1 MSLANRFNP
10 YQWYVWLQRKGEYFN
25 KINFQCKMQE
35 NLPVLHSLYMCQ
47 RVYSFT
53 SSAGKSSAMMIWSF
67 TQNRSHLFLYEWT
80 TTKGTIYVV
89 KGVSF
94 SPSVS
99 VFFFVSM
106 FVSIFV
112 CLFGFFLLVYLIVT
126 LICLVSWLFVY
137 FFSYVCLCFSFVCLF
152 FFLVFNVFL
161 CLRPCEC
168 IFFFRPILS

>member
-99 VFFFVSM
+99 VFFCQYVCFYIRVFVWFFSLGIFDCHSYLFSFLTICFFFFFIRLPM
-106 FVSIFV
+106 FFV
-112 CLFGFFLLVYLIVT
+112 CLFV
-126 LICLVSWLFVY
+126 
-137 FFSYVCLCFSFVCLF
+137 FFSSF
-152 FFLVFNVFL
+152 
-161 CLRPCEC
+161 
-168 IFFFRPILS
+168 

>member
-53 SSAGKSSAMMIWSF
+53 SSAGKSSAMMIWPF

-80 TTKGTIYVV
+80 ITKGTIYVV

-99 VFFFVSM
+99 VFFLS
-106 FVSIFV
+106 V
-112 CLFGFFLLVYLIVT
+112 CLFVYSCV
-126 LICLVSWLFVY
+126 CLVFFSWYIWLSLLFV
-137 FFSYVCLCFSFVCLF
+137 
-152 FFLVFNVFL
+152 
-161 CLRPCEC
+161 
-168 IFFFRPILS
+168 

>member
-10 YQWYVWLQRKGEYFN
+10 YHWYVWLQRKGEYFN
-25 KINFQCKMQE
+25 RLNFQCKIQE

-53 SSAGKSSAMMIWSF
+53 SSAGKSSAMMIWPF

-80 TTKGTIYVV
+80 TTKGTIYAV

-99 VFFFVSM
+99 VFF
-106 FVSIFV
+106 
-112 CLFGFFLLVYLIVT
+112 CQ
-126 LICLVSWLFVY
+126 
-137 FFSYVCLCFSFVCLF
+137 YVCLYIRVFVWFFSLGIFDCHSYLFSFLTVCF
-152 FFLVFNVFL
+152 FCVFL
-161 CLRPCEC
+161 C
-168 IFFFRPILS
+168 FFFHTFAYVFRLFVFFF

>member
-25 KINFQCKMQE
+25 KINFQCKMQK

-80 TTKGTIYVV
+80 TTKGTIYVNLRSERCV
-89 KGVSF
+89 LLSLSF
-94 SPSVS
+94 R
-99 VFFFVSM
+99 FFCQY
-106 FVSIFV
+106 V
-112 CLFGFFLLVYLIVT
+112 CLYIRVFVWFFSLGIFDCHSYLFSFLTV
-126 LICLVSWLFVY
+126 CFF

-152 FFLVFNVFL
+152 FFSSF
-161 CLRPCEC
+161 
-168 IFFFRPILS
+168 

>member
-25 KINFQCKMQE
+25 KLNFQCKMQE

-53 SSAGKSSAMMIWSF
+53 SSAGKSSAMMIWPF

-80 TTKGTIYVV
+80 ITKGTIYVV

-106 FVSIFV
+106 FVCIFV

-126 LICLVSWLFVY
+126 LICLVSWLFV
-137 FFSYVCLCFSFVCLF
+137 FFVCFSVFFFHTFAYVFRLFVCF
-152 FFLVFNVFL
+152 FF
-161 CLRPCEC
+161 
-168 IFFFRPILS
+168 